1 MTEFLIALGL
11 VAIIEGLVIALAP
24 NLYQDILKFLSAMPD
39 QDRRWL
45 GFIMIALGAIWVY
58 IIASMTSPV

>member
-1 MTEFLIALGL
+1 MSEILIALGL

-24 NLYQDILKFLSAMPD
+24 NRFEEILKFFASMQP

-45 GFIMIALGAIWVY
+45 GFIFIALGAIWIY
-58 IIASMTSPV
+58 IVSILNA

>member
-24 NLYQDILKFLSAMPD
+24 NLYEDIIRFLGAMPD

-45 GFIMIALGAIWVY
+45 GFIMIALGAIFIY
-58 IIASMTSPV
+58 FITLFS

>member
-1 MTEFLIALGL
+1 MTEFLIALGI

-24 NLYQDILKFLSAMPD
+24 NLYEDIIRFLGAMPD

-45 GFIMIALGAIWVY
+45 GFIMIALGAIFIY
-58 IIASMTSPV
+58 FITLFS

>member
-1 MTEFLIALGL
+1 MSELLTAFGL

-24 NLYQDILKFLSAMPD
+24 NRFEDILKFLAEMQS

-45 GFIMIALGAIWVY
+45 GFIFIALGAIWIYVVS
-58 IIASMTSPV
+58 ILTA

>member
-24 NLYQDILKFLSAMPD
+24 NLYEDIIRFLGAMPD

-45 GFIMIALGAIWVY
+45 GFIMIVLGAIFIY
-58 IIASMTSPV
+58 LITLFS

>member
-1 MTEFLIALGL
+1 VSELLTAFGL

-24 NLYQDILKFLSAMPD
+24 NRFEDILKFLAEMQS

-45 GFIMIALGAIWVY
+45 GFIFIALGAIWIYVVS
-58 IIASMTSPV
+58 ILTA